1 MLYPVKGCYRGSPI
15 SCTELSLFPE
25 LALEA
30 EEIRPPYK
38 AVITE
43 VADYNNDGA
52 EDLAD
57 IEWLLQNKKNT
68 CELLKGDGDFR
79 SKELFWINLI
89 RVNLILSLVHIIM
102 ATQKNG
108 LKIRK

>member
-1 MLYPVKGCYRGSPI
+1 M
-15 SCTELSLFPE
+15 
-25 LALEA
+25 
-30 EEIRPPYK
+30 
-38 AVITE
+38 ITE